1 MAINRISGNILQDNL
16 VRGDNLGIQG
26 NLAYFDVGNNR
37 VGILTSSPS
46 DAFNVNGNVVVGNI
60 TLELAG
66 NVVLGNIYI
75 NGLAYPVANT
85 DAATKKYVDDQT
97 FIVANRLGNI
107 DFIDTTMSVLAYSPG
122 NITLNPSGNAEV
134 FITTTSGLGLPTG
147 NTAERPGSPVTGTLR
162 FNTDETRVEV
172 YDGAEWDSVVA
183 GVTAQIITPDGIAN
197 TYSLDRNSTSAA
209 TLVAING
216 VVQLPTQAYNVAAN
230 VITFAE
236 VPLSTDIIDI
246 RFL

>member
-107 DFIDTTMSVLAYSPG
+107 DFVDTTMIPAYSPA
-122 NITLNPSGNAEV
+122 NITLAPSGNAEV
-134 FITTTSGLGLPTG
+134 IIDTNSGLVLPVGT
-147 NTAERPGSPVTGTLR
+147 TAERPGSPITGSLR

-172 YDGAEWDSVVA
+172 YDGTEWDSVVA

-197 TYSLDRNSTSAA
+197 TFPLDRNSTSAA

>member
-16 VRGDNLGIQG
+16 QRGDNLSIQG
-26 NLAYFDVGNNR
+26 NLAYFDVGNSR
-37 VGILTSSPS
+37 IGVLTDSPS
-46 DAFNVNGNVVVGNI
+46 DTLEVDGNVVVGNI
-60 TLELAG
+60 QLQVAG

-75 NGLAYPVANT
+75 NGLAYPIQNA

-107 DFIDTTMSVLAYSPG
+107 DFIDTTMTPAYSPA
-122 NITLNPSGNAEV
+122 NITLA
-134 FITTTSGLGLPTG
+134 PTG
-147 NTAERPGSPVTGTLR
+147 NSEVIIDTNSGLVLPVGTTAERPGSPITGSLR

-172 YDGAEWDSVVA
+172 YDGTEWDSVVA
-183 GVTAQIITPDGIAN
+183 GVTGQIITPDGLAN
-197 TYSLDRNSTSAA
+197 TYALDRNSTSAA
-209 TLVAING
+209 TMVAING
-216 VVQLPTQAYNVAAN
+216 VVQLPTVAYTVTAI

-236 VPLSTDIIDI
+236 IPLTTDIIDI